1 MVGDRKNKST
11 RQKGIGGNSMGKV
24 MKKVLIVGAGGQ
36 GGPCASIL
44 ARDKDISEIVL
55 GDIDLDLANKVK
67 DRIKSDK
74 ITTVKVDAG
83 KVESVES
90 AAKGADAIINLTL
103 MQFNAN
109 IMKAALNSGAQYVDA
124 ALDYP
129 AMERLTENK
138 PLEMDDEFKKAGLTA
153 LVACGS
159 TPGVSNVLVKYVCDK
174 LDQVDAI
181 RIRCGKIQEQP
192 KDIISAWDPGWS
204 PKTAILDWAHEPIV
218 FEDGEYKK
226 CPPFSGREEYNFEPF
241 GKVLLGHH
249 EHEEAAMLPR
259 FIGKGVKYVDFKY
272 TFDIQ
277 AGNLIQLGLASE
289 EPIDVKGVKVSPL
302 DVLTKLVRSPVND
315 FFTEEEIIKRPVD
328 AIRVMAI
335 KVRGVKS
342 GEDIEYTISY
352 HFDLLATMEERLEG
366 YRKFGTMNIQVALPA
381 IVGAKMC
388 VEDDA
393 GRGVIGPECLDPIKF
408 LKRMTDMGCPV
419 KFHETLSKKISIL

>member
-1 MVGDRKNKST
+1 
-11 RQKGIGGNSMGKV
+11 MGKV
-24 MKKVLIVGAGGQ
+24 MKKVVVVGAGGQ

-44 ARDKDISEIVL
+44 ARDKDISEIAL
-55 GDIDLDLANKVK
+55 GDIDFDLANKVK

-74 ITTVKVDAG
+74 ITAIKIDAG
-83 KVESVES
+83 KVGSVES

-103 MQFNAN
+103 PQFNAN
-109 IMKAALNSGAQYVDA
+109 IMKAALNNGVSYVDA
-124 ALDYP
+124 ALYYP
-129 AMERLTENK
+129 FMTQLTENK
-138 PLEMDDEFKKAGLTA
+138 PLAMDDEFKRAGLTA

-181 RIRCGKIQEQP
+181 YIRCGKIQKQP

-218 FEDGEYKK
+218 FEDGKYKR

-241 GKVLLGHH
+241 GKVLLCHH
-249 EHEEAAMLPR
+249 EHEEPAMLPR

-272 TFDIQ
+272 TVDIQ
-277 AGNLIQLGLASE
+277 AGNLFQLGFASDK
-289 EPIDVKGVKVSPL
+289 PIDVKGIKVIPL
-302 DVLTKLVRSPVND
+302 DVLVKLVRSPVND
-315 FFTEEEIIKRPVD
+315 FFTEEEIIKRPVE
-328 AIRVMAI
+328 AIRVLSI

-388 VEDDA
+388 VEGEA
-393 GRGVIGPECLDPIKF
+393 EKGVIGPECLDPIKF

-419 KFHETLSKKISIL
+419 KFHEAVSKETSIL

>member
-1 MVGDRKNKST
+1 
-11 RQKGIGGNSMGKV
+11 MGKV

-74 ITTVKVDAG
+74 ITTIKVDAG

-103 MQFNAN
+103 PQFNAN
-109 IMKAALNSGAQYVDA
+109 IMKAALNSGAQYVDS

-129 AMERLTENK
+129 VIDELTKNK
-138 PLEMDDEFKKAGLTA
+138 PLEIDKEFKKAGLTA
-153 LVACGS
+153 LIGCGA
-159 TPGVSNVLVKYVCDK
+159 TPGVSNVLIKYACDK

-181 RIRCGKIQEQP
+181 YIRCGKIQKQP

-204 PKTAILDWAHEPIV
+204 PKTAITDYAEEPIV
-218 FEDGEYKK
+218 FEDGKYKRY
-226 CPPFSGREEYNFEPF
+226 PPFSGREEYNFEPF
-241 GKVLLGHH
+241 GKVLLSYHL
-249 EHEEAAMLPR
+249 HEEAAMLPR

-272 TFDIQ
+272 TVDVQ
-277 AGNLIQLGLASE
+277 AGNLIQLGFASDK
-289 EPIDVKGVKVSPL
+289 PIDVKGVKVLPL
-302 DVLTKLVRSPVND
+302 DVLTKLVRPPVNA
-315 FFTEEEIIKRPVD
+315 FFTEEETIKRPIDSIKVMS
-328 AIRVMAI
+328 IRV
-335 KVRGVKS
+335 VGTKS
-342 GEDIEYTISY
+342 GEGVEHTISY
-352 HFDLLATMEERLEG
+352 PFANYTTEEERLEI
-366 YRKFGTMNIQVALPA
+366 YKRFGTINIYVALPA

-408 LKRMTDMGCPV
+408 LKKMTDMGAPV
-419 KFHETLSKKISIL
+419 KFHETLSKETSIL